1 MPLQRNISFMCNYI
15 HFRSF
20 ATHHQALPVI
30 HPCGTMSLSET
41 LKDVKDEDLVK
52 GLQEMSSDDRK
63 KLQEALKILQT
74 NQFEAIARSYS
85 CSASNG
91 DWGDYEMKVL
101 VKKDGTGTVSEARV
115 DFRDSPEVTETWFGS
130 FSLKGDLLTFTGTEI
145 ETATSGAGGV
155 HKEPAQACEKK
166 LFHFKTLEDKT
177 LLQVSS
183 KGEEHEMPH
192 RDGKKKI
199 LH

>member
-1 MPLQRNISFMCNYI
+1 
-15 HFRSF
+15 
-20 ATHHQALPVI
+20 
-30 HPCGTMSLSET
+30 MSLSET

-63 KLQEALKILQT
+63 KIQEALKILQT
-74 NQFEAIARSYS
+74 DQFKAVAGSYS

-101 VKKDGTGTVSEARV
+101 VKNDGTGNVSEARV

-145 ETATSGAGGV
+145 ETTNSGAGGV
-155 HKEPAQACEKK
+155 HKEPKQACKET
-166 LFHFKTLEDKT
+166 LFHFRTLEDRT
-177 LLQVSS
+177 LIQVSS
-183 KGEEHEMPH
+183 NGEEYEMPH
-192 RDGKKKI
+192 KDDKKKI
-199 LH
+199 LR